1 MSTAVTL
8 VMGLMETSF
17 GDCSKREP
25 VTTTSSTGAGVA
37 GAVACAYTITGAAV
51 DAHAARAKRTAFRT
65 LRLEFDIRFTPLE
78 RIWLCSPR
86 WHEPQAPEAVANPPR
101 QQLLKCYTGPSA
113 HAKNPSL
120 GAGLSPAFEAR
131 ASFCIVRA
139 TCQFELAARSLIT
152 REGTFVTRK

>member
-25 VTTTSSTGAGVA
+25 VTTTSSTGGGVA
-37 GAVACAYTITGAAV
+37 GAAACAYTIRGAAV
-51 DAHAARAKRTAFRT
+51 DAHAARARRTAFRT

-86 WHEPQAPEAVANPPR
+86 WHEPQAPAAVANPPR
-101 QQLLKCYTGPSA
+101 QLLLKCYTRA
-113 HAKNPSL
+113 L
-120 GAGLSPAFEAR
+120 AR
-131 ASFCIVRA
+131 AKGSERRGRA
-139 TCQFELAARSLIT
+139 FTDRKST
-152 REGTFVTRK
+152 RLNSSHTVISYAVF